1 MKYEDELKK
10 MTGMASQ
17 PVKNMAGSAQRTVA
31 NIIKL
36 ALIVPIIILII
47 TGVAVFL
54 FMQNIDDF
62 GMDIA
67 QQFLGEEADNLQQ
80 TTAFTGDQ
88 AAFDVLAMLPEAQAY
103 AGEGAQ
109 LSEIDSRFV
118 ASDGTQ
124 NFAAGYEPPAATTY
138 TFIKTVPPPENAPPT
153 GADEYFQEIIVEAMN
168 PGETRH
174 ITSRG
179 GSVNL
184 EYWVTNKGFIRST
197 RSPSARMPG
206 ELIDAPACSYTDIWQ
221 KAIANGVSSE
231 AAANITYD
239 EDGYR
244 FQIPTTG
251 VWLDFDQGC
260 NLTRDMNN
268 LGASFN
274 N

>member
-10 MTGMASQ
+10 MTGMAGQ
-17 PVKNMAGSAQRTVA
+17 PVQNMAGNAQKTVS

-36 ALIVPIIILII
+36 ALIVPIVIMLI

-54 FMQNIDDF
+54 FVGNIDNF
-62 GMDIA
+62 GMDLA
-67 QQFLGEEADNLQQ
+67 QQFLGDEADRIQQ
-80 TTAFTGDQ
+80 TTEFSGNP

-109 LSEIDSRFV
+109 LSEIDSYFV
-118 ASDGTQ
+118 SADGTQ
-124 NFAAGYEPPAATTY
+124 NFAADYEPPARTTY

-153 GADEYFQEIIVEAMN
+153 GVDEYYQQIKVEALN

-184 EYWVTNKGFIRST
+184 DYWVTNKGFIRSIG
-197 RSPSARMPG
+197 SPTARAPG
-206 ELIDAPACSYTDIWQ
+206 EFIDAPSCSFADIWQ
-221 KAIANGVSSE
+221 KAIETGVSSE

-244 FQIPTTG
+244 FQISTLG
-251 VWLDFDQGC
+251 VWLEFDQDC
-260 NLTRDMNN
+260 NLTLDMNN
-268 LGASFN
+268 LGR
-274 N
+274 